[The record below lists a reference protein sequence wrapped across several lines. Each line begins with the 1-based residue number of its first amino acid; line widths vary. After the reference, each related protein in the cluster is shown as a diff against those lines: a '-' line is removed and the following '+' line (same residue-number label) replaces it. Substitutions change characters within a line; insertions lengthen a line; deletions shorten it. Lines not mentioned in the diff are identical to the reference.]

1 MFQFWRRLA
10 TQMTHHQVAATT
22 WVILTSAPDR
32 ENVSS
37 IERAMATARFGSAAA
52 TASAIPASGL
62 FRKNENLTGRA
73 AV

>member
-22 WVILTSAPDR
+22 WAILTSAPDR

-37 IERAMATARFGSAAA
+37 IERAMATARSESAAA
-52 TASAIPASGL
+52 TASAIAASGL